1 MVNLNICDD
10 HHLQILDSL
19 VTFRKRKVNV
29 MIKTM
34 EKVIPTELNT
44 MDLVHESFM
53 REKVEVIFS
62 SCDSILS
69 PFYSYLQQEHRIQT
83 VFMKHEQA
91 IVHAA
96 DGYAR
101 ATGNIGLAVIPAGSG
116 ITNAITGIATAQMDS
131 VPLVIL
137 TIQPAK
143 KLCDDSQIV
152 DTFGMTLPI
161 VKYHFHVNDINEF
174 QDIIKKAFT
183 IAGEGRPGPVLIE
196 MQEELLMKIVPYSR
210 EYFTEKK
217 DTNLPR
223 TFSTKLVE
231 QIKNEVMSAQ
241 KPVLFIG
248 GGVSISGADKLVQE
262 LAEKANIPVV
272 STMMGLGSFP
282 GTHPLFLGM
291 VGMHGTFAAN
301 RAVHR
306 CDLLICLGLRFSDR
320 VTGKI
325 SGFSPRSRKI
335 QVDIDSAEINK
346 IIKVDI
352 PIVGDIKEFLQQI
365 NPFVVPG
372 NTEDWVNE
380 VSSWQKKVPR
390 YSDSDSKGNLKPQQV
405 IELLDYYSN
414 SNAVVATDVGQH
426 QIWTSHYYQFH
437 KPRTFITSGGL
448 GTMGYGLP
456 AAIGAA
462 LANTG
467 KEVIL
472 VSGDGSFQMN
482 FQELLTV
489 AQYQLPIKIAILKNS
504 YLGMVRQW
512 QEMFYHGRYSSV
524 KMSSPNFTA
533 LAAAYGIDGAAATSL
548 QEAANIIQKAF
559 QHNKPFLMV
568 FDITE
573 EENVFPIVPPGG
585 NNTEAL
591 YKK

>member
-217 DTNLPR
+217 GSNLPK
-223 TFSTKLVE
+223 T
-231 QIKNEVMSAQ
+231 I
-241 KPVLFIG
+241 
-248 GGVSISGADKLVQE
+248 
-262 LAEKANIPVV
+262 
-272 STMMGLGSFP
+272 
-282 GTHPLFLGM
+282 
-291 VGMHGTFAAN
+291 
-301 RAVHR
+301 
-306 CDLLICLGLRFSDR
+306 
-320 VTGKI
+320 
-325 SGFSPRSRKI
+325 
-335 QVDIDSAEINK
+335 
-346 IIKVDI
+346 
-352 PIVGDIKEFLQQI
+352 
-365 NPFVVPG
+365 
-372 NTEDWVNE
+372 
-380 VSSWQKKVPR
+380 
-390 YSDSDSKGNLKPQQV
+390 
-405 IELLDYYSN
+405 
-414 SNAVVATDVGQH
+414 
-426 QIWTSHYYQFH
+426 
-437 KPRTFITSGGL
+437 
-448 GTMGYGLP
+448 
-456 AAIGAA
+456 
-462 LANTG
+462 
-467 KEVIL
+467 
-472 VSGDGSFQMN
+472 
-482 FQELLTV
+482 
-489 AQYQLPIKIAILKNS
+489 
-504 YLGMVRQW
+504 
-512 QEMFYHGRYSSV
+512 FY
-524 KMSSPNFTA
+524 
-533 LAAAYGIDGAAATSL
+533 
-548 QEAANIIQKAF
+548 
-559 QHNKPFLMV
+559 
-568 FDITE
+568 
-573 EENVFPIVPPGG
+573 
-585 NNTEAL
+585 
-591 YKK
+591 